1 MQTILLNEQPYQTS
15 ASNLDALAAELQLPA
30 ASAVIYQGQVIPRAL
45 WSSTAL
51 TSAAEVSFFNL
62 VAGG

>member
-1 MQTILLNEQPYQTS
+1 MQTILLNDKPYQTK
-15 ASNLDALAAELQLPA
+15 AGNLAALAAELALPA
-30 ASAVIYQGQVIPRAL
+30 ACAVIYQGQVIPRPL
-45 WSSTAL
+45 WASTAL